1 MWRNN
6 TMRTTIAIMPEYAN
20 VSGAFES
27 KRSQNRNT
35 SRTQSVRT
43 PRLTTQWSGRPTAQ
57 ARCSFLA
64 PYRWAAA
71 HRERSGAQAALY
83 ALPAKRGIIRLS
95 IWRIEGLG
103 RYEKKGGGYARI

>member
-6 TMRTTIAIMPEYAN
+6 TMCTTIAIMPEYAN

-35 SRTQSVRT
+35 TRTQSVRT

-57 ARCSFLA
+57 ALCRSLA
-64 PYRWAAA
+64 LYLWAAA
-71 HRERSGAQAALY
+71 HRERSASLRKARQ
-83 ALPAKRGIIRLS
+83 
-95 IWRIEGLG
+95 RIS
-103 RYEKKGGGYARI
+103 